1 MKKWCSSGWKNRT
14 RGVKMRFYRFLI
26 GITFLGVVFFNL
38 TCGKKEIQR
47 SQDDFVYLSFSIFVF
62 EATQAEEK
70 LEFNPFPTV
79 VSTRVIDQVFQEAE
93 QYFESLKS
101 LSSFNRLMLLKSF
114 TQKMKISKTTPLSI
128 EAVKTIPSSSES
140 GYDVKIIPQQLEQER
155 VQLRVVFE
163 KGGELFFATD
173 VSAPIDK
180 SVVVGRMMEGTQKAI
195 LVTSS
200 VEEITDSTIIVSL
213 DAAESPPVSE
223 LTKPVI
229 LDSKPVHLEYEDPKY
244 PASARREG
252 IEGTVWLRVLVS
264 EKGDVVDV
272 EVLESAHKDLD
283 QAVVKKAWDIK
294 YTPAKSQG
302 KPVPV
307 WRLYSVTFNLD

>member
-1 MKKWCSSGWKNRT
+1 
-14 RGVKMRFYRFLI
+14 MRFYRFLI
-26 GITFLGVVFFNL
+26 GITLLCLAFLNL

-47 SQDDFVYLSFSIFVF
+47 SQDDFAYLSFSIFVF
-62 EATQAEEK
+62 EATHAEK
-70 LEFNPFPTV
+70 QQLEFNPFPTV

-101 LSSFNRLMLLKSF
+101 LSSFNNLMLLKSF
-114 TQKMKISKTTPLSI
+114 TQKMKLSKTTPLSI

-140 GYDVKIIPQQLEQER
+140 GYEVKIIPQQLEQER

-163 KGGELFFATD
+163 KGGELFFTTD

-200 VEEITDSTIIVSL
+200 VEEIRDSTVIQSL
-213 DAAESPPVSE
+213 DVAESTPAPE

-229 LDSKPVHLEYEDPKY
+229 LDSKPVPLEYTEPPY
-244 PASARREG
+244 PVSALKQG

-272 EVLESAHKDLD
+272 EVLKSVHKDLD

-294 YTPAKSQG
+294 YIPAKSQG
-302 KPVPV
+302 KPIPV
-307 WRLYSVTFNLD
+307 WRLYSMMFMLE